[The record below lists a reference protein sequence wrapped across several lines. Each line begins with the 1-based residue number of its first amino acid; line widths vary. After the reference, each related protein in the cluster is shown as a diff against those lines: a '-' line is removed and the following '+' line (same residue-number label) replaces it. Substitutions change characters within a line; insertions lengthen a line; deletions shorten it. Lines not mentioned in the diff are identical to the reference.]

1 MCSVS
6 YEQDTRT
13 VWHSQGEGINVLS
26 LKVCCKWDIH
36 VLQTKKM
43 GLALFLLIRHLTL
56 NTLNSNWF
64 EAYVAENL

>member
-1 MCSVS
+1 MGHPRV
-6 YEQDTRT
+6 
-13 VWHSQGEGINVLS
+13 I
-26 LKVCCKWDIH
+26 
-36 VLQTKKM
+36 QTKKM